1 MQGGLAG
8 FSIFAA
14 RAAGIQSMR
23 TLEKAF
29 VLLTVPVIALLAV
42 MGVVMGSMPYV
53 VKILDAM
60 F

>member
-1 MQGGLAG
+1 
-8 FSIFAA
+8 
-14 RAAGIQSMR
+14 MR
-23 TLEKAF
+23 VLEKAF

-53 VKILDAM
+53 VKVLDAM

>member
-1 MQGGLAG
+1 
-8 FSIFAA
+8 
-14 RAAGIQSMR
+14 MR

-29 VLLTVPVIALLAV
+29 VLLTLPVIALLAV

-53 VKILDAM
+53 VKVLDAM

>member
-1 MQGGLAG
+1 M
-8 FSIFAA
+8 
-14 RAAGIQSMR
+14 QSMR
-23 TLEKAF
+23 VLEKAF

-53 VKILDAM
+53 VKVLDAM